1 MLSIF
6 TEFLRFL
13 SGPSVINRSFGM
25 FELVELSGVGK
36 RYIRN
41 IYYVVRCYMM
51 LCYTMLY
58 YIDITYLALCSWEKI
73 TLGNGYGTTLRA
85 SCCSET
91 YFMIKR

>member
-6 TEFLRFL
+6 TELLHFL
-13 SGPSVINRSFGM
+13 SGPSAVINRLFGM

-41 IYYVVRCYMM
+41 IYFIRCYVI

-58 YIDITYLALCSWEKI
+58 YIDIRYLALWSWEKI
-73 TLGNGYGTTLRA
+73 R
-85 SCCSET
+85 
-91 YFMIKR
+91 